1 MILRAACFPRAA
13 LSCAL
18 VVCAAT
24 TSSTPADTVQIIAD
38 RDNTLIES
46 ATGEWSGGI
55 MPFLFAGN
63 TNQIAEEDGRRALIR
78 FDLSAIPP
86 GSTITSASVR
96 LRMSK
101 TVFAGTQTFTLHRVL
116 ADWGE
121 GTTNGTGGPGGP
133 STPDSAT
140 WLHRFYPNVFWSNVG
155 GDFNATSSASL
166 SVSSLG
172 LYTWTSAQLASD
184 VQAWLDAPA
193 SNFGWMLRSNE
204 SSGVSAKRF
213 DSRET
218 TLDADKPTLI
228 VEFTPPAVLGACC
241 LAANACVQSSPEA
254 CKINGGTYRGD
265 GTLCDLGPTCCA
277 EDLNNDGVINVTDLL
292 TVIGGWGPCPAPPA
306 ACPGDVN
313 DDGTVNV
320 TDLLAVIGAWG
331 PCLPL

>member
-1 MILRAACFPRAA
+1 MSLFAVRLHHAVWASAAVALAA
-13 LSCAL
+13 LLWSA
-18 VVCAAT
+18 
-24 TSSTPADTVQIIAD
+24 SADTVQIIAD

-46 ATGEWSGGI
+46 ASGEWSGGI

-63 TNQIAEEDGRRALIR
+63 TNQIAEENGRRALIR
-78 FDLSAIPP
+78 FDLSAIPL

-101 TVFAGTQTFTLHRVL
+101 TVFAGTQTFTLHRTL

-121 GTTNGTGGPGGP
+121 GTSNGTGGPGGP

-140 WLHRFYPNVFWSNVG
+140 WIHRFYPNVFWSTIG
-155 GDFNATSSASL
+155 GDFNATPSASL
-166 SVSSLG
+166 SVSGLG

-184 VQAWLDAPA
+184 VQAWLNSPA
-193 SNFGWMLRSNE
+193 SNFGWMLLGNE
-204 SSGVSAKRF
+204 SASVSAKRF

-228 VEFTPPAVLGACC
+228 VEFTPPAVLGGCC
-241 LAANACVQSSPEA
+241 LAANTCVLSTQDA
-254 CKINGGTYRGD
+254 CKGMGGTYRGD
-265 GTLCDLGPTCCA
+265 GVPCDLGPTCCA

-292 TVIGGWGPCPAPPA
+292 TVIGGWGPCPGPPT

-313 DDGTVNV
+313 SDGTVNV

-331 PCLPL
+331 PCLP